1 MGLEGFTGTTT
12 ELREQLIGQLQTG
25 SAEIIRRQIK
35 FLQERRKDPTQKRLG
50 ITYIERDEDKQDK
63 TIKGKSALFNKFQQ
77 AGYQGDEA
85 EFYET
90 FMPDASPEDQELL
103 YQAASGKGLVL

>member
-1 MGLEGFTGTTT
+1 MRVLTKKPVSVGPEGFTGTTT

-50 ITYIERDEDKQDK
+50 ITYIERMK
-63 TIKGKSALFNKFQQ
+63 TSKA
-77 AGYQGDEA
+77 
-85 EFYET
+85 
-90 FMPDASPEDQELL
+90 
-103 YQAASGKGLVL
+103 